1 MKNLT
6 LYNEIKARVQAAM
19 DAEANAQA
27 WKGIAKE
34 EMGNARTLIS
44 TAKKL
49 SKDQEIDPK
58 ALIDFI
64 KAEIADESAPKSDAD
79 TDLTDYRPG
88 DFPASENNSDE
99 VETTHPDAN
108 EEAPNASENL

>member
-19 DAEANAQA
+19 DAEGNAQA
-27 WKGIAKE
+27 WKDIAKE
-34 EMGNARTLIS
+34 CMADARTLIS

-64 KAEIADESAPKSDAD
+64 KAEIQAEAAPKSDAD

-88 DFPASENNSDE
+88 DFPASEISDE
-99 VETTHPDAN
+99 EETTHVAN
-108 EEAPNASENL
+108 EEVPHESTNL